1 MRTQNFQSGN
11 KEKANQEKAWQWISI
26 RRIPTNTKNAHTSI
40 EDALIKNAPLQK
52 RRTQKEPTRSCPTP
66 QDGPAALR
74 DAGGLDA
81 DVGRVSPADLR
92 GHKAGAAS
100 RPRGT
105 RARRAFLGD
114 RVSVNTAPSDTFCF
128 HSSHFGG
135 LPHTRGEHARTFAAE
150 NNPHSLLRE
159 RARARRCGRGRR

>member
-66 QDGPAALR
+66 QDGPDVCETPEDWTLMS
-74 DAGGLDA
+74 DAFRRRICEDARQGL
-81 DVGRVSPADLR
+81 
-92 GHKAGAAS
+92 
-100 RPRGT
+100 PRGP
-105 RARRAFLGD
+105 AGHELGGPFW
-114 RVSVNTAPSDTFCF
+114 VTACP
-128 HSSHFGG
+128 
-135 LPHTRGEHARTFAAE
+135 
-150 NNPHSLLRE
+150 
-159 RARARRCGRGRR
+159 